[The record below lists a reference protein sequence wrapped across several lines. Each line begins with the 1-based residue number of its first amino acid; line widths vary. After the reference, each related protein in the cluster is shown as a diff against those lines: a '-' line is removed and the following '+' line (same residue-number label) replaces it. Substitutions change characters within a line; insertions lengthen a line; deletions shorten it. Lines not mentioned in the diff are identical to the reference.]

1 MSLPFIFDI
10 NCSSVYRAFDS
21 LVENLEINSMN
32 RRKNGNMKKTVSTFL
47 ALTITVLLATADLTA
62 QSRIRF
68 RRGSSSATVSGR
80 IGVNRGV
87 AGANYRTYVV
97 RAGAGQTIS
106 ATLSSGNGKV
116 AFAENDLTSYTTE
129 TDSSRD
135 YELHIYNGGANS
147 TTYTL
152 TVSIQ

>member
-1 MSLPFIFDI
+1 M
-10 NCSSVYRAFDS
+10 
-21 LVENLEINSMN
+21 VEKFNINSTN
-32 RRKNGNMKKTVSTFL
+32 RRKRKIMRKTVSTMAVL
-47 ALTITVLLATADLTA
+47 ALTVLLATADIMA

-87 AGANYRTYVV
+87 AGANYRSYVV

-106 ATLSSGNGKV
+106 ATLSSRNGKV
-116 AFAENDLTSYTTE
+116 AFAENDQTSYTIQ

-135 YELHIYNGGANS
+135 YVLNIYNGGANN
-147 TTYTL
+147 TRYTL

>member
-1 MSLPFIFDI
+1 VSD
-10 NCSSVYRAFDS
+10 R
-21 LVENLEINSMN
+21 LVESLNINSTN
-32 RRKNGNMKKTVSTFL
+32 RRKKGNMKKTVSTIL
-47 ALTITVLLATADLTA
+47 ALAMTVLLASAEITA

-68 RRGSSSATVSGR
+68 RRGSSSASVSGR

-87 AGANYRTYVV
+87 AGANYRSYVI
-97 RAGAGQTIS
+97 RANGGQTIS

-116 AFAENDLTSYTTE
+116 AFAENDQTSYTIE

-135 YELHIYNGGANS
+135 YELHIYNGGANNTS
-147 TTYTL
+147 YTL

>member
-1 MSLPFIFDI
+1 MSLPLSLILAARQFIR
-10 NCSSVYRAFDS
+10 SLDS
-21 LVENLEINSMN
+21 LVENLKINSTN
-32 RRKNGNMKKTVSTFL
+32 RRKRENMKKTVSTAL
-47 ALTITVLLATADLTA
+47 ALAMAVLLATADIAA

-87 AGANYRTYVV
+87 AGANYRSYVI
-97 RAGAGQTIS
+97 RANGGQTIS

-116 AFAENDLTSYTTE
+116 AFAENDQTSFTIE
-129 TDSSRD
+129 TDSTRD
-135 YELHIYNGGANS
+135 YELHIYNGGANNTS
-147 TTYTL
+147 YTL

>member
-1 MSLPFIFDI
+1 
-10 NCSSVYRAFDS
+10 
-21 LVENLEINSMN
+21 
-32 RRKNGNMKKTVSTFL
+32 MKKTVSTAL
-47 ALTITVLLATADLTA
+47 ALAMTVLLATAEATA
-62 QSRIRF
+62 QSRISF
-68 RRGSSSATVSGR
+68 RRGSTSATVSGR

-87 AGANYRTYVV
+87 AGANYRSYVV
-97 RAGAGQTIS
+97 RANGGQTIS

-116 AFAENDLTSYTTE
+116 AFAENDLTSYTIE

-147 TTYTL
+147 TSYTL

>member
-1 MSLPFIFDI
+1 
-10 NCSSVYRAFDS
+10 
-21 LVENLEINSMN
+21 
-32 RRKNGNMKKTVSTFL
+32 MKKPLTTILVL
-47 ALTITVLLATADLTA
+47 AMAILMATADLAA

-68 RRGSSSATVSGR
+68 RRGSSSASVSGR

-87 AGANYRTYVV
+87 AGANYRSYVI
-97 RAGAGQTIS
+97 RANGGQTIS

-116 AFAENDLTSYTTE
+116 AFAENDQTSYTIE
-129 TDSSRD
+129 TDSARD